1 MNSSHPSK
9 VDYGTGEKTL
19 EIYTIGM
26 IVCVFLTLLPFGAV
40 MIPILSR
47 PTTVGLVVACAL
59 SQFIVQLVCF
69 LRLNY
74 NTEQAMLNVRSFA
87 LCLFIL
93 FVLLA
98 GSLWIMWTL
107 DQRMMMS

>member
-1 MNSSHPSK
+1 MNAANLNK

-19 EIYTIGM
+19 EIYSIGLM
-26 IVCVFLTLLPFGAV
+26 VCVFLTLLPFAAV
-40 MIPILSR
+40 MYPVLSHA
-47 PTTVGLVVACAL
+47 TTVGLVVACAL
-59 SQFIVQLVCF
+59 SQFVVQLICF

-87 LCLFIL
+87 LSLFIIFIL
-93 FVLLA
+93 MA

-107 DQRMMMS
+107 DYRMMH